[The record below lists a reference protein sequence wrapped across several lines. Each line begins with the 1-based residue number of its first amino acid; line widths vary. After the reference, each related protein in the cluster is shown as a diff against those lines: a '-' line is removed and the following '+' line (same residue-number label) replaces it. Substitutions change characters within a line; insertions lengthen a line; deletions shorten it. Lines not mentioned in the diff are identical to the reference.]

1 MLLLLV
7 FIFTVLSISSY
18 QTYQAEQYKVKEKIK
33 EELRLF
39 SSEIKSSIKNNLDS
53 IEKNISSVKEN
64 ELFIN
69 YLKNHNKISKN
80 NVEQLFINLLKIN
93 QSVFQFRFINKDGL
107 EKIRVERAKIN
118 NDIKVLENSKLQD
131 KSKRYYFREIQK
143 NNGKKFW
150 YSNLDLNIEDSKLDY
165 PIIPT
170 YRIGTRIESD
180 NRFLGILIVNI
191 DMSQTLNKIVLN
203 NEFDATIFDKDGY
216 TIIDSKTKE
225 NWSRYLTSN
234 YNIYNS
240 YPELKKS
247 NFIDEKIGYLFS
259 LETYF
264 KNDEK
269 LKLLLSLKENYI
281 NQEKEKN
288 FDLIIKLLLILFI
301 PSIIVAVGISLMIL
315 NLLKKFTATKKEN
328 KKYFSTIDQYVITL
342 TADKNHII
350 TSVSTALCE
359 ASGYS
364 KSELIGKHT
373 SFLRSGDM
381 KTEHYKNI
389 KNTIHSGC
397 VWVGEIKNKTKNGE
411 TYWLQSTIV
420 PNFDEKNNEII
431 SFTSLSEN
439 ITNKKIIEKLSQTDK
454 LTQLY
459 NRFKLDKSLNEEMNR
474 FQRYQHSFSILLI
487 DIDYFK
493 AINDTY
499 GHNIG
504 DTVLIEISHLLKKNS
519 RKTDIVGRWGGEE
532 FLIICPD
539 TPLDG
544 AISLAQ
550 LLRKKVEEFEFSVV
564 NHKTVSIGVAYAREN
579 DNLQNLLKRADD
591 YLYEAKESGRNKV
604 ISQIN
609 SNK

>member
-281 NQEKEKN
+281 NQEKK
-288 FDLIIKLLLILFI
+288 KL
-301 PSIIVAVGISLMIL
+301 
-315 NLLKKFTATKKEN
+315 
-328 KKYFSTIDQYVITL
+328 
-342 TADKNHII
+342 
-350 TSVSTALCE
+350 
-359 ASGYS
+359 
-364 KSELIGKHT
+364 
-373 SFLRSGDM
+373 
-381 KTEHYKNI
+381 
-389 KNTIHSGC
+389 
-397 VWVGEIKNKTKNGE
+397 
-411 TYWLQSTIV
+411 
-420 PNFDEKNNEII
+420 
-431 SFTSLSEN
+431 
-439 ITNKKIIEKLSQTDK
+439 
-454 LTQLY
+454 
-459 NRFKLDKSLNEEMNR
+459 
-474 FQRYQHSFSILLI
+474 
-487 DIDYFK
+487 
-493 AINDTY
+493 
-499 GHNIG
+499 
-504 DTVLIEISHLLKKNS
+504 
-519 RKTDIVGRWGGEE
+519 
-532 FLIICPD
+532 
-539 TPLDG
+539 
-544 AISLAQ
+544 
-550 LLRKKVEEFEFSVV
+550 
-564 NHKTVSIGVAYAREN
+564 
-579 DNLQNLLKRADD
+579 
-591 YLYEAKESGRNKV
+591 
-604 ISQIN
+604 
-609 SNK
+609 

>member
-1 MLLLLV
+1 MQKHNFFKIYIQIMLLLLV

-281 NQEKEKN
+281 NQEKK
-288 FDLIIKLLLILFI
+288 KL
-301 PSIIVAVGISLMIL
+301 
-315 NLLKKFTATKKEN
+315 
-328 KKYFSTIDQYVITL
+328 
-342 TADKNHII
+342 
-350 TSVSTALCE
+350 
-359 ASGYS
+359 
-364 KSELIGKHT
+364 
-373 SFLRSGDM
+373 
-381 KTEHYKNI
+381 
-389 KNTIHSGC
+389 
-397 VWVGEIKNKTKNGE
+397 
-411 TYWLQSTIV
+411 
-420 PNFDEKNNEII
+420 
-431 SFTSLSEN
+431 
-439 ITNKKIIEKLSQTDK
+439 
-454 LTQLY
+454 
-459 NRFKLDKSLNEEMNR
+459 
-474 FQRYQHSFSILLI
+474 
-487 DIDYFK
+487 
-493 AINDTY
+493 
-499 GHNIG
+499 
-504 DTVLIEISHLLKKNS
+504 
-519 RKTDIVGRWGGEE
+519 
-532 FLIICPD
+532 
-539 TPLDG
+539 
-544 AISLAQ
+544 
-550 LLRKKVEEFEFSVV
+550 
-564 NHKTVSIGVAYAREN
+564 
-579 DNLQNLLKRADD
+579 
-591 YLYEAKESGRNKV
+591 
-604 ISQIN
+604 
-609 SNK
+609 